1 MIFMAVLIT
10 ISASYESKTV
20 LTFYNILSA
29 FLLMYLTGLS
39 VQLNFY
45 SLLLKEEL
53 GRTCLNKLMPAF
65 KDDFLIKISGC
76 VKKYQQVTSEI

>member
-10 ISASYESKTV
+10 ISASYESKSI

-29 FLLMYLTGLS
+29 FLLMYLMGLS

-53 GRTCLNKLMPAF
+53 GRKCLNKLMPAF
-65 KDDFLIKISGC
+65 KDEFFAQMTGC
-76 VKKYQQVTSEI
+76 TKKY